1 MPSSQSYHLFST
13 ADEYSEPTQSEQE
26 VVDLMTLQRLLNLA
40 VDDTPGKVRN
50 ALFVHTDCT
59 SFSRR
64 KNFLFNVVY
73 YKNNL
78 FTSSCIWLHR
88 LSNIVWL
95 LSTCPNIV

>member
-50 ALFVHTDCT
+50 ALFVHADCT

-64 KNFLFNVVY
+64 KNFLLNVVY